1 MQALENCNR
10 EGFDY
15 RLMPLEPSHS
25 PLLEDATALARDRA
39 AARRGLASRWY
50 VDPAARM
57 IEHERLFAGE
67 WAAIGVASD
76 LAAPGALRPVEVN
89 GVPLLAVRDEAGGVR
104 VFHNVCSHRGLKL
117 VEGPCSVQ
125 GLVRCR
131 YHSWSYG
138 LDGRL
143 RATPSIGGPGIHR
156 VEGFEKE
163 LHGLKP
169 VRSTVWFDQIFV
181 NIDGHARAFADLI
194 APLEARWH
202 AFDPAAFRHGASD
215 SYLRFELDCNW
226 KLAVEN
232 YCEAYHLP
240 WVHPGLNS
248 YSRLEDHDNLIE
260 PDRYAGQ
267 ITRVYDPILAED
279 GSSLPSHP
287 GLDEYWRHGAE
298 YVALFPNLLLG
309 IHRDHFFALR
319 LEPQGVGR
327 TVEHLHFYYLG
338 EGAAGARFAALRAAN
353 ARIWRQVFAEDV
365 GVVEAMQR
373 GRQSP
378 AFDGGVFSP
387 VMDTA
392 NHCFHRWAAARL
404 G

>member
-1 MQALENCNR
+1 
-10 EGFDY
+10 
-15 RLMPLEPSHS
+15 MPVEPAPRSS
-25 PLLEDATALARDRA
+25 TPEIANAGAPDGAPL
-39 AARRGLASRWY
+39 RGLASRWY
-50 VDPAARM
+50 IDPDAAR

-67 WAAIGVASD
+67 WVAIGVASD
-76 LAAPGALRPVEVN
+76 LAQPGALLPVEVN
-89 GVPLLAVRDEAGGVR
+89 GVPLLALRDEAGAIR

-117 VEGPCSVQ
+117 VEGPCTLRGV
-125 GLVRCR
+125 LRCP
-131 YHSWSYG
+131 YHSWSYT

-143 RATPSIGGPGIHR
+143 RATPSIGGPGVHR
-156 VEGFEKE
+156 IEGFDKDR
-163 LHGLKP
+163 HGLKP
-169 VRSTVWFDQIFV
+169 VRCAVWFDQIFV
-181 NIDGHARAFADLI
+181 NIDGQARAFEDLVG
-194 APLEARWH
+194 PLTARWR
-202 AFDPAAFRHGASD
+202 AFDPSAFVRGATD
-215 SYLRFELDCNW
+215 SYLRFEIDCNW

-240 WVHPGLNS
+240 YVHPGLNS
-248 YSRLEDHDNLIE
+248 YSRLEDHDNLVE

-267 ITRVYDPILAED
+267 ITRVYNPILAED

-287 GLDEYWRHGAE
+287 GLDDYWRHGAE

-309 IHRDHFFALR
+309 LHRDHFFALR
-319 LEPQGVGR
+319 LAPQDVGR
-327 TVEHLHFYYLG
+327 TIEHLHFYYLG
-338 EGAAGARFAALRAAN
+338 DGATGERFAALRAAN

-378 AFDGGVFSP
+378 AFDGGLFSP